1 MTSLLASLALVVGL
15 QHAPQLPPLADGV
28 PSAPPASDPAIVQA
42 EVPLPAWVISVRTLQ
57 PVTTTDPQHLGVTG
71 GIAHT
76 GAYRA
81 NLQYQPSDRSRFG
94 MISAALGV
102 RLLTRD
108 SWQVA
113 VDIEHTQARPVRRLI
128 KGSGWELAGHDRHQ
142 LSLGTATVQRNNAP
156 WFGLV
161 RAFEVGAGRMQVWR
175 LVSAS
180 AGVDRLS
187 ASPDPILESGAPVG
201 LVGMTLVRQLFWG
214 FEGHT
219 RFRLIGAGRS
229 KGGEVPFAHLT
240 AEWDVTRQIFH
251 AGKLGRGFLGLA
263 GSHATSA
270 RAATY
275 FQNGVGLAFRLAF

>member
-15 QHAPQLPPLADGV
+15 QQLPPLAEAV
-28 PSAPPASDPAIVQA
+28 PAESPASDAPSVQT
-42 EVPLPAWVISVRTLQ
+42 EIPLPNWVISVRTLQ
-57 PVTTTDPQHLGVTG
+57 PVTTTDPQHLGVTA
-71 GIAHT
+71 GITHT

-81 NLQYQPSDRSRFG
+81 NVQYQPADRGRFG
-94 MISAALGV
+94 MISATLGI
-102 RLLTRD
+102 RLLTRN
-108 SWQVA
+108 SWQLA

-128 KGSGWELAGHDRHQ
+128 KASGWELAGHDRHQ
-142 LSLGTATVQRNNAP
+142 LSLGTATVQRNDAP

-161 RAFEVGAGRMQVWR
+161 RAFEIGAGRMQVWR

-180 AGVDRLS
+180 AGAARLS
-187 ASPDPILESGAPVG
+187 TSPDPILESAAPVG
-201 LVGMTLVRQLFWG
+201 LLGVTLARQLFWG

-229 KGGEVPFAHLT
+229 RGGEVPFAHLT

-251 AGKLGRGFLGLA
+251 AGRLGRGFLGLA
-263 GSHATSA
+263 GSHATSP